1 MALFFINGEHIYLFT
16 YYYLMQTIEL
26 IIILSTKMILNMMNY
41 IHFLH
46 KIFRFYLKSFNIN
59 HENKGM

>member
-1 MALFFINGEHIYLFT
+1 
-16 YYYLMQTIEL
+16 MQTIEL
-26 IIILSTKMILNMMNY
+26 IIILSMKMILNMLNY

-59 HENKGM
+59 HENKVM

>member
-1 MALFFINGEHIYLFT
+1 MVNIYRPIYLFT
-16 YYYLMQTIEL
+16 IYLVQTIEL

-41 IHFLH
+41 IHFVH
-46 KIFRFYLKSFNIN
+46 KIFRFYPKSFNIN